1 VASEV
6 RDHADRRVVLLVDLG
21 VVVTV
26 RAKALV
32 SGVVIVLAYLSGAI
46 ASGHLDPFARHPLL
60 DGVIYNHPYN
70 WVSPPAALASTN
82 KQPESGSYTLSL
94 AGKSQPGVFQTND
107 GQAVLILP
115 QGAIPPSAGAKS
127 VGLTLTPLDPAKFG
141 GPPSGLAVAGNVYQ
155 IKGVYQPGGKPV
167 TRLVGGQ
174 SEAALIYPVTNT
186 THHVLLQSQD
196 GKTWKLL
203 PSSDTLASHQVLA
216 TKVTKL
222 GYFSVGVPSSGASP
236 AANPSSS
243 GGIGGALT
251 AVIAV
256 LAVVVL
262 LLAFR
267 AEYVRRRKARGGRS
281 ARGNGPRHRR

>member
-1 VASEV
+1 MTI
-6 RDHADRRVVLLVDLG
+6 R
-21 VVVTV
+21 T
-26 RAKALV
+26 KAV
-32 SGVVIVLAYLSGAI
+32 SSGVLIVLAYLVGAM
-46 ASGHLDPFARHPLL
+46 ASGHLDPFARRPLL
-60 DGVIYNHPYN
+60 DGTIYNHPYN

-94 AGKSQPGVFQTND
+94 TGKSQPGVFQTND

-115 QGAIPPSAGAKS
+115 QGAIPPSPGAKS
-127 VGLTLTPLDPAKFG
+127 VVLTLTPLDPAKFG

-167 TRLVGGQ
+167 TQLVGGQ

-186 THHVLLQSQD
+186 THHLLLQSQD
-196 GKTWKLL
+196 GKTWTKL

-222 GYFSVGVPSSGASP
+222 GYFSVGVPASGASP
-236 AANPSSS
+236 APTTSS

-262 LLAFR
+262 ALAFR

-281 ARGNGPRHRR
+281 ARGNGPRRRR